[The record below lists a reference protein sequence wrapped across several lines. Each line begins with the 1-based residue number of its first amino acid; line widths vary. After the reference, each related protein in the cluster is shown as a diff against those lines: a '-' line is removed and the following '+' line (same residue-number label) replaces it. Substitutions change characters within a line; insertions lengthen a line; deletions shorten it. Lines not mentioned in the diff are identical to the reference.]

1 MVLLLLTVPLGL
13 CIGGSEATPSVDY
26 SVDLSNNAFIGTE
39 IPLSTQSFTVQC
51 TMSGSEAQVP
61 AVGSHPTVMRMTF
74 IGNGTQATSP
84 ENVIATVTSVDGNVA
99 IVTITIDSNNGLN
112 AYEFYKVQVCSKSVY
127 FLTAGSTV
135 ASVSVSDLAGGAID
149 IDLADGE
156 TQAIMISGFG
166 TTYTLSNNGLSWV
179 AAEYRIYTLYSGIA
193 IIKLSLGD
201 VDAGPYSFSITDS
214 SSVSHTV
221 NLNVTDSSQPQA
233 VEHHVTYVL
242 NGGSGTAPIQ
252 ADVVE
257 GGTFTVVPYDGT
269 KDGFTF
275 GGWNDGTRDYAAGS
289 TYTMGS
295 SDVTLTA
302 VWNAVPLTF
311 DYEVVG
317 NQAALSS
324 ELPIS
329 VDSYII
335 KWSNPMQMNTSGGTV
350 DGSSITVRV
359 NGTTTSA
366 VEVSIDRATGTT
378 DYAVI
383 HLAVR
388 EQLSDA
394 SRMTISV
401 DNQTGHLFSMGTN
414 ASVTI
419 YTSGYSEGVIDLSG
433 EVTNPLELDATVCS
447 TGTHYIT
454 IRGITAVPT
463 EMTCAGIVFDIPE
476 AYEVS
481 FTVKNGFVQIPI
493 STDNGTLTNGLHEV
507 TVVVGNTT
515 YRFNV
520 NIVNGVSPT
529 TSHDQ
534 DYVLSVQYNG
544 TVSDSANAVLDI
556 GIQKSAN
563 AANLEDMR
571 LLVIAKYSGQYYVF
585 NFYSKPV
592 MDGNT
597 GTDRIVLSKQDL
609 SCVIVEVVDGIQ
621 TLDVTF
627 YGVGTYMV

>member
-1 MVLLLLTVPLGL
+1 MGSSDVILTAVWLSNAPAVTTYPVDLTANHQYLSSAIPLDCTGFNIECTLANASSITTSTSLTIKKGDFGASASSTFSGVAVSVSNVDTVSNKVIVELRVDGTYSFSAGERYQITGL
-13 CIGGSEATPSVDY
+13 GKTIFFYTEGSEDYSISASNLSTEKIPISASKSIQIVKITGMGAITTTPSV
-26 SVDLSNNAFIGTE
+26 SSTISAF
-39 IPLSTQSFTVQC
+39 
-51 TMSGSEAQVP
+51 
-61 AVGSHPTVMRMTF
+61 
-74 IGNGTQATSP
+74 
-84 ENVIATVTSVDGNVA
+84 
-99 IVTITIDSNNGLN
+99 
-112 AYEFYKVQVCSKSVY
+112 
-127 FLTAGSTV
+127 
-135 ASVSVSDLAGGAID
+135 
-149 IDLADGE
+149 
-156 TQAIMISGFG
+156 
-166 TTYTLSNNGLSWV
+166 
-179 AAEYRIYTLYSGIA
+179 
-193 IIKLSLGD
+193 
-201 VDAGPYSFSITDS
+201 
-214 SSVSHTV
+214 TV
-221 NLNVTDSSQPQA
+221 NLYDYNMTKSSGFLFVKITTSGEVPSGDYNFNLSTGTGSPYSVTLTVGSNVVSHS
-233 VEHHVTYVL
+233 VTYSL
-242 NGGSGTAPIQ
+242 DGGSGTTPTQ
-252 ADVVE
+252 GDVAE
-257 GGTFTVVPYDGT
+257 GGTFTVASYDGT

-275 GGWNDGTRDYAAGS
+275 GGWNDGTNDYAAGS

-317 NQAALSS
+317 NPAALSS

-350 DGSSITVRV
+350 DGSLITVRV
-359 NGTTTSA
+359 NGTITSA

-388 EQLSDA
+388 EQLSAA

-401 DNQTGHLFSMGTN
+401 DNQTGHLFSMGSI

-463 EMTCAGIVFDIPE
+463 GMTCAGIVFDIPE
-476 AYEVS
+476 ANYVS
-481 FTVKNGFVQIPI
+481 DTVNNGFVQIPI
-493 STDNGTLTNGLHEV
+493 TTDNGTLTNGLHEV
-507 TVVVGNTT
+507 TVVVGNAS
-515 YRFNV
+515 YRFYV
-520 NIVNGVSPT
+520 NIVNGVAPA

-627 YGVGTYMV
+627 YGVGTYTV